1 MEIERI
7 FIVMG
12 NMNVSNTVS
21 NTQIN
26 ITQERLDI
34 ASGLLEIVRGTLLSE
49 LNEEVADRLY
59 GTILTRLKAMR
70 E

>member
-1 MEIERI
+1 
-7 FIVMG
+7 MG